1 MVVVDEPLPRRK
13 VKPNLA
19 KCSQGRHREQA
30 VKGRDV
36 QGKAALVRSVG
47 AVWGCCLS
55 VKGE

>member
-47 AVWGCCLS
+47 AV
-55 VKGE
+55 